1 MTDVIIPLIMSKGQ
15 IRNNFVND
23 ANYLLSSVKG
33 SSGDI
38 IYNTVKGDEML
49 VFFFLYHFK
58 YVILVIFIPNYSL
71 PYSLSLFLLLKA
83 FLPNK
88 TPPIFMFCLCVTQ

>member
-15 IRNNFVND
+15 IRNNFAND

-33 SSGDI
+33 SSEDI

-49 VFFFLYHFK
+49 VFFLYHFK

-83 FLPNK
+83 FFPNK

>member
-15 IRNNFVND
+15 IRNNFAKD

-33 SSGDI
+33 SSEDI

-49 VFFFLYHFK
+49 VFF
-58 YVILVIFIPNYSL
+58 PL
-71 PYSLSLFLLLKA
+71 PFQICNFSYFH
-83 FLPNK
+83 
-88 TPPIFMFCLCVTQ
+88 T